1 AEKRRCCG
9 LRRGRN
15 PIGDRLRNV
24 WSGLISRPD
33 FARFR
38 RLTRTFHVAS
48 GQVGNRRTEKD
59 RTRTIRLR
67 ECCSA
72 TGCGSDGDLP
82 PGRLAGR
89 GGAKREISAT
99 DLKIINLRGPARV

>member
-1 AEKRRCCG
+1 AALRTEKRRCCG
-9 LRRGRN
+9 LWRGRN

-24 WSGLISRPD
+24 RSGLISRPD
-33 FARFR
+33 LARSR
-38 RLTRTFHVAS
+38 RLARTLHVAS

-59 RTRTIRLR
+59 RTLAIRLR
-67 ECCSA
+67 EYCSA
-72 TGCGSDGDLP
+72 ARCGSDGDLP

-99 DLKIINLRGPARV
+99 N